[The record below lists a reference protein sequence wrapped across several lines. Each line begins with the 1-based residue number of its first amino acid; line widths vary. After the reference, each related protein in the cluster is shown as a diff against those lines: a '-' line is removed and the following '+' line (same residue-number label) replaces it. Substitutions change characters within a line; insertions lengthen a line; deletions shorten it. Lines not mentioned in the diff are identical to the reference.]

1 MNYRDKIQKF
11 SIRKYTVGTF
21 NGHCDVSI
29 LGLNTSHAQ
38 AAETNQLASVL
49 KQKQQNG
56 DAQTENRESQTQN
69 SQNSQN
75 GQSLS
80 APIENE
86 QPNNNQTNQVD
97 ASGAQPYTTKHDQ
110 PVSQNEQAKKDTAD
124 ATQTQSAKAESKH
137 EQNESRSANKRKRQ

>member
-21 NGHCDVSI
+21 STVI
-29 LGLNTSHAQ
+29 ATLVFLGFNTSQAH
-38 AAETNQLASVL
+38 AAETNQPASVV

-56 DAQTENRESQTQN
+56 DTQTENREVEVQI
-69 SQNSQN
+69 SQN

-86 QPNNNQTNQVD
+86 QPNNNQ
-97 ASGAQPYTTKHDQ
+97 
-110 PVSQNEQAKKDTAD
+110 
-124 ATQTQSAKAESKH
+124 
-137 EQNESRSANKRKRQ
+137 

>member
-1 MNYRDKIQKF
+1 
-11 SIRKYTVGTF
+11 
-21 NGHCDVSI
+21 
-29 LGLNTSHAQ
+29 
-38 AAETNQLASVL
+38 

-86 QPNNNQTNQVD
+86 QPNNNQ
-97 ASGAQPYTTKHDQ
+97 
-110 PVSQNEQAKKDTAD
+110 
-124 ATQTQSAKAESKH
+124 
-137 EQNESRSANKRKRQ
+137 

>member
-21 NGHCDVSI
+21 STVI
-29 LGLNTSHAQ
+29 ATLVFLGLNASQAQ
-38 AAETNQLASVL
+38 AAETNQPASAL

-56 DAQTENRESQTQN
+56 DTQTENREVEV
-69 SQNSQN
+69 QNSQN

-86 QPNNNQTNQVD
+86 HQIIIKQTM
-97 ASGAQPYTTKHDQ
+97 
-110 PVSQNEQAKKDTAD
+110 
-124 ATQTQSAKAESKH
+124 
-137 EQNESRSANKRKRQ
+137 